1 MELSSAKKRRR
12 VGARGTITAYCMNDD
27 GVASARDPGIS
38 RATRRAPR
46 KKAADA
52 RKSKQNQMFNQMYL
66 DFGQKDFGKQITCRT
81 CGMFFTQGQ
90 PDDEKEV
97 KERFARPPVSC
108 ADAHQARA
116 VLPTISIRGELC
128 WLEARTDSAARE

>member
-1 MELSSAKKRRR
+1 MKQVSSAKRRR
-12 VGARGTITAYCMNDD
+12 VGAWGTITAYCTNDD
-27 GVASARDPGIS
+27 ALSSARHPGVS

-46 KKAADA
+46 K
-52 RKSKQNQMFNQMYL
+52 SNHNQMFL